1 MSIQSQ
7 SIDEKKDIIPLYADK
22 NAGKRPSKLKLGYDL
37 CILIAIV
44 VDLTV
49 ILFDQVMMSAFMAHI
64 AVWVGFEGW
73 LAHYATGLH
82 LTFGLIGGTFTLF
95 LFCEL
100 LVRWLVAIYRR
111 TYYRWFF
118 FPFVHWYEVLG
129 CFPLL
134 RPFRLLRALV
144 LIKRLHELGVQVLPK
159 RWIKTAQFY
168 GHIVIEELSDRVIL
182 TAIANFRHQLASS
195 DTHATLIERTL
206 SNNRK
211 QMAEVI
217 EVMLRRELAPRLSAV
232 MLNEIG
238 AMLPNQVGVA
248 VEQAIAQ
255 TPELRR
261 YLKLIPIAGGM
272 IESQISL
279 IGSQI
284 GQNVTTAINNKLFS
298 PSVLDV
304 MMREIAQGLAD
315 IDTTRPELKDLVLA
329 IVEDGLSAFE
339 AQVKIQQWKH
349 SEHLSLAKDA
359 LEQKENKSTN
369 L

>member
-1 MSIQSQ
+1 MSLQ
-7 SIDEKKDIIPLYADK
+7 DLAEKDVIPLYADK
-22 NAGKRPSKLKLGYDL
+22 NPNTRPSKLKLGYDL
-37 CILIAIV
+37 VMLFAIV

-49 ILFDQVMMSAFMAHI
+49 ILFDQVMMSAFMAYV
-64 AVWVGFEGW
+64 ATWAGFEGW
-73 LAHYATGLH
+73 LADYATGLH
-82 LTFGLIGGTFTLF
+82 LSFGLIGGAFTLF
-95 LFCEL
+95 LFFEL
-100 LVRWLVAIYRR
+100 LVRWLLAIKKR

-134 RPFRLLRALV
+134 RPLRLLRAVV
-144 LIKRLHELGVQVLPK
+144 LIKRLHSLGVQVLPK
-159 RWIKTAQFY
+159 RWIKTAKFY

-182 TAIANFRHQLASS
+182 TAIGNFRHQLSS
-195 DTHATLIERTL
+195 SNAQSAFIERTL
-206 SNNRK
+206 SKN
-211 QMAEVI
+211 QEQIAQVI

-238 AMLPNQVGVA
+238 TVLPNQVGTA

-272 IESQISL
+272 IESQMSL

-284 GQNVTTAINNKLFS
+284 GQNVTSAVNNKLFS
-298 PSVLDV
+298 PAILDV

-315 IDTTRPELKDLVLA
+315 IDITRPEIKDLVLA
-329 IVEDGLSAFE
+329 MVKEGLSAFE
-339 AQVKIQQWKH
+339 EQVKIQQWKH
-349 SEHLSLAKDA
+349 SEQLSLRKTET
-359 LEQKENKSTN
+359 L
-369 L
+369 